1 MMTGGHISDVHDD
14 VSHAHVAGTFI
25 ILLFYYFIILLLF
38 FLNIFAFFG
47 CFYLLF

>member
-1 MMTGGHISDVHDD
+1 MMTGGHVSDVHDD

-25 ILLFYYFIILLLF
+25 ILLHL
-38 FLNIFAFFG
+38 FLNIFAFYG